1 AGQAHAEIEAIDSA
15 RESVAGAT
23 LYCNLEP
30 CSHDGPEKRTPPCVR
45 RIIAEGISRV
55 VVATLDPNPRVH
67 GNGIRILREAG
78 IRTELGL
85 LGREAALLNDAYFK
99 FIQTGRPLVHLK
111 AALSLDGR
119 IATANY
125 DSKWITNLAARTFA
139 HQLRKQCQAVMVG
152 GNTAWQDDPQLTL
165 RHVEGE
171 QPWRVVMNSSLNLP
185 LHLRLFTDGFRQKT
199 LVICASG
206 SDSQKKEALL
216 EAGVDVEEVS
226 RTPAGGLD
234 LDATLQVLGKRGITR
249 ILVEGGGRLL
259 TSFVREEKFDK
270 LSFIYAPLL
279 IGEGIC
285 AIGDLGAGTISGAI
299 RLAAV
304 QHQLIDDQVV
314 VSGYHKPELTFGLLR
329 DMVCS
334 PELSKP

>member
-1 AGQAHAEIEAIDSA
+1 
-15 RESVAGAT
+15 
-23 LYCNLEP
+23 
-30 CSHDGPEKRTPPCVR
+30 
-45 RIIAEGISRV
+45 
-55 VVATLDPNPRVH
+55 
-67 GNGIRILREAG
+67 
-78 IRTELGL
+78 
-85 LGREAALLNDAYFK
+85 
-99 FIQTGRPLVHLK
+99 
-111 AALSLDGR
+111 
-119 IATANY
+119 
-125 DSKWITNLAARTFA
+125 
-139 HQLRKQCQAVMVG
+139 
-152 GNTAWQDDPQLTL
+152 
-165 RHVEGE
+165 
-171 QPWRVVMNSSLNLP
+171 
-185 LHLRLFTDGFRQKT
+185 
-199 LVICASG
+199 
-206 SDSQKKEALL
+206 
-216 EAGVDVEEVS
+216 
-226 RTPAGGLD
+226 
-234 LDATLQVLGKRGITR
+234 KRGITR